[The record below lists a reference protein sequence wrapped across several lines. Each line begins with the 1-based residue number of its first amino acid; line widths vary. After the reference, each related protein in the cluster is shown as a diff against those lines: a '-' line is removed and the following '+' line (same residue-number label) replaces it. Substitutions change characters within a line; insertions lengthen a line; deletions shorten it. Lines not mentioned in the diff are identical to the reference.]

1 MWLLGLCLAMAIAS
15 SATIWLLLPHYSPRD
30 SGLLVVL
37 SGFLFFALQL
47 RLLGSLARSFPRSC
61 KTVGDLAN
69 LALGCNHAKIS
80 TQYGKSSEP
89 ELFLKSC
96 APSSR
101 DRFGYR
107 EECSRHGGL
116 ENPLAQYRL
125 PALEIICG
133 NRLGALLLL
142 ARLRLQPNV
151 HRIKRL
157 IFQVL
162 HPVLKRRE
170 EA

>member
-1 MWLLGLCLAMAIAS
+1 LWLLGLCLAMAIAS

-89 ELFLKSC
+89 EIFTI
-96 APSSR
+96 
-101 DRFGYR
+101 
-107 EECSRHGGL
+107 
-116 ENPLAQYRL
+116 L
-125 PALEIICG
+125 PA
-133 NRLGALLLL
+133 
-142 ARLRLQPNV
+142 
-151 HRIKRL
+151 
-157 IFQVL
+157 
-162 HPVLKRRE
+162 
-170 EA
+170 